1 MNIRAIILIGPPTS
15 YLGANLRKGT
25 RSLMSRNSL
34 ISSRRTLALRERPA
48 TDTRLLPNPF
58 PHPNTHYKRCPKAQ
72 RLSLGSDQSPPRP
85 QYCLVPVTGNGRF
98 LNSNRL
104 ALLRGQHRR
113 ISAPVPGRIYV
124 AGIDLAGESE
134 QPGDVRLQ
142 GFKPTQDSTVVTIG
156 ELQMLD
162 DGFGSRL
169 PALTVVEHHWWTGKP
184 HTETFSG
191 LVHLLKNVWGC
202 RRVVVDA
209 TGIGA
214 GVAAFLR
221 KNIGPSIV
229 VPFTFTAPTICTP
242 TPIGNP
248 SPGTGSRGGVL
259 PPLPPRERAG
269 VRVITSPACRAVITN
284 QRPTHCHS
292 DAPRGIWGGAL
303 PPLPSTKLGA
313 GNCTKVQL
321 PAPVFVSPSPL
332 KALRACPESF
342 QGERG
347 TKGVRVP
354 SPHPATRE
362 IPRILFRRRSIK
374 TATSSINVQSNP
386 QPLVEGENR
395 SLPPRSRSRGFPLPA
410 LYTVKH
416 KQALQSPHRPRSH
429 VVEWPTDG
437 SADCRYARN
446 RRSQKWV
453 SLTAR

>member
-259 PPLPPRERAG
+259 PPLPPRERG
-269 VRVITSPACRAVITN
+269 EVRVITSPACRAVITN

-321 PAPVFVSPSPL
+321 PALVFVSPSPL
-332 KALRACPESF
+332 KTLR
-342 QGERG
+342 ERG
-347 TKGVRVP
+347 IKGVRVP
-354 SPHPATRE
+354 LPFLKQSKPCLKPQNNQKPTPPATRE
-362 IPRILFRRRSIK
+362 IPRNLFRRRSIK

-386 QPLVEGENR
+386 HPPSRERIGAFPREAGAEDSPFPPFTQSNTNR
-395 SLPPRSRSRGFPLPA
+395 PCKVLIDQEA
-410 LYTVKH
+410 M
-416 KQALQSPHRPRSH
+416 
-429 VVEWPTDG
+429 
-437 SADCRYARN
+437 
-446 RRSQKWV
+446 
-453 SLTAR
+453 